1 MVEFL
6 VTVPGGTGGGYYIDG
21 VQKPIIPVVTGG
33 TFRFNQN
40 DSTNNFHPLILS
52 TTTSSGGIISTGV
65 SYYLDGPSNESDYR
79 NTSLFNAASVRYIE
93 ITVTQTLDFYYLC
106 SVHGFSMGNIMDVTV
121 DTWGALNW
129 GDNSWSSNTVPVS
142 LTGLSLSSTLGTIS
156 ITAELNQGWGRLTW
170 GENAWGAGGDVV
182 LQGQQLTSSINSVT
196 PQAGAS
202 VQPTGISASFS
213 LPGTVTFDIGAL
225 VILTGISATATAG
238 APILLGDVNL
248 SITGSSAT
256 TDIGSVT
263 VDARIE
269 TGWGR
274 GTWGNRAWGDAYSV
288 IAQGQELTSAQGT
301 VIPRTDVS
309 VTAASQQLLT
319 ITQGI
324 PSILS
329 DVNLFVFVGEP
340 GLSSTQGTTTET
352 GTANLTLTG
361 IPATLS
367 QGNTVGGTIQGVAVT
382 GISASLTLGTFTLV
396 QSTNEPVTG
405 QAMTLGL
412 GTPAEIPQQI
422 VGVTGQQLTSGIG
435 SVSVTGTGAVPL
447 TGITLTSNIGSINI
461 TAWAEIDLGVN
472 NVWTEVDLAA

>member
-1 MVEFL
+1 MASTWNTGFWGQNNYGDQSN
-6 VTVPGGTGGGYYIDG
+6 VTIEQTG
-21 VQKPIIPVVTGG
+21 
-33 TFRFNQN
+33 F
-40 DSTNNFHPLILS
+40 
-52 TTTSSGGIISTGV
+52 
-65 SYYLDGPSNESDYR
+65 
-79 NTSLFNAASVRYIE
+79 
-93 ITVTQTLDFYYLC
+93 
-106 SVHGFSMGNIMDVTV
+106 
-121 DTWGALNW
+121 
-129 GDNSWSSNTVPVS
+129 
-142 LTGLSLSSTLGTIS
+142 SLSSTLGSIS
-156 ITAELNQGWGRLTW
+156 ITAEVNEGWGRLTW
-170 GENAWGAGGDVV
+170 GENAWGVGGDVI

-202 VQPTGISASFS
+202 AQPTGISASFS
-213 LPGTVTFDIGAL
+213 LPGTVTFDIGATVL
-225 VILTGISATATAG
+225 LSTNLATTTTGSPNI
-238 APILLGDVNL
+238 LGDANL
-248 SITGSSAT
+248 SVTGSSAT

-301 VIPRTDVS
+301 VVPRTDVS

-324 PSILS
+324 SSIQI
-329 DVNLFVFVGEP
+329 DANLFVFVGEP

-367 QGNTVGGTIQGVAVT
+367 QGNTVGGTIQEVPVT
-382 GISASLTLGTFTLV
+382 MFGMSLSLGSISLV

-422 VGVTGQQLTSGIG
+422 IGVTGQQLTSGIG
-435 SVSVTGTGAVPL
+435 SVTATGTAS
-447 TGITLTSNIGSINI
+447 ITVSGVSLTSSIGTLNI

>member
-1 MVEFL
+1 MASTWNTGFWGQNNYGDQSN
-6 VTVPGGTGGGYYIDG
+6 VTEQPTG
-21 VQKPIIPVVTGG
+21 
-33 TFRFNQN
+33 F
-40 DSTNNFHPLILS
+40 
-52 TTTSSGGIISTGV
+52 
-65 SYYLDGPSNESDYR
+65 
-79 NTSLFNAASVRYIE
+79 
-93 ITVTQTLDFYYLC
+93 
-106 SVHGFSMGNIMDVTV
+106 
-121 DTWGALNW
+121 
-129 GDNSWSSNTVPVS
+129 
-142 LTGLSLSSTLGTIS
+142 SLSSTLGSIS
-156 ITAELNQGWGRLTW
+156 ITAEVNEGWGRLTW
-170 GENAWGAGGDVV
+170 GENAWGVGGDVI

-202 VQPTGISASFS
+202 AQPTGISASFS
-213 LPGTVTFDIGAL
+213 LPGTVTFDIGATVL
-225 VILTGISATATAG
+225 LSTNLATSTTGSPTI
-238 APILLGDVNL
+238 LGDANL
-248 SITGSSAT
+248 SVTGSSAT

-301 VIPRTDVS
+301 VVPRTDVS

-324 PSILS
+324 SSIQI
-329 DVNLFVFVGEP
+329 DANLFVFVGEP
-340 GLSSTQGTTTET
+340 GLSSNQGTTTEI

-367 QGNTVGGTIQGVAVT
+367 QGTTVGGTIQEVPVT
-382 GISASLTLGTFTLV
+382 GISASLTLGTISLV

-435 SVSVTGTGAVPL
+435 SVTITGAANISL
-447 TGITLTSNIGSINI
+447 TGIALTSNIGSLNI